1 MENEDQTAL
10 SKGKRRELSP
20 AAAKREIRFGSP
32 ADLIFME
39 PQFLLDER
47 VEVVTDTALPFVK
60 SEQQDAIE
68 IREFCLPSG
77 YDYYSGG
84 LRITYRPGEGE
95 AAIERVLPVDWYAPG
110 GIYQF

>member
-1 MENEDQTAL
+1 MKIKLLCRKEKEESYRQRLQNE
-10 SKGKRRELSP
+10 
-20 AAAKREIRFGSP
+20 EIRFGTP
-32 ADLIFME
+32 ADLILME

-68 IREFCLPSG
+68 ISEFCLPSG
-77 YDYYSGG
+77 YDHYSGG

-95 AAIERVLPVDWYAPG
+95 EAIERVLPVDWYAPD

>member
-1 MENEDQTAL
+1 
-10 SKGKRRELSP
+10 
-20 AAAKREIRFGSP
+20 
-32 ADLIFME
+32 ME

-68 IREFCLPSG
+68 ISEFCLPSG
-77 YDYYSGG
+77 YDHYSGG

-95 AAIERVLPVDWYAPG
+95 EAIERVLPLDWYAPG

>member
-1 MENEDQTAL
+1 MKIKLLCRKEKEE
-10 SKGKRRELSP
+10 SYRRQLQNG
-20 AAAKREIRFGSP
+20 EIRFGSP
-32 ADLIFME
+32 ADLILME

-68 IREFCLPSG
+68 IREFCLSSG

>member
-1 MENEDQTAL
+1 MKIKL
-10 SKGKRRELSP
+10 LCRKGKEESYRQQLQNG
-20 AAAKREIRFGSP
+20 EIRFGSP

-77 YDYYSGG
+77 YDHYSGG

-95 AAIERVLPVDWYAPG
+95 AAIERVLPLDWYAPG